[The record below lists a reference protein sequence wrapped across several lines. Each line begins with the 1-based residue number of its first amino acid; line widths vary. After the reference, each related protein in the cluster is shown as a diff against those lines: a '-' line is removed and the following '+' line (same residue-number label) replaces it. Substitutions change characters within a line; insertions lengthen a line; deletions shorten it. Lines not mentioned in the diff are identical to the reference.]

1 MYCSFF
7 PLEPNNIEAEK
18 CTSLSHKDGTWS
30 SDNCDDTKSFTCR
43 FKSSKIIIFKR
54 RQFVNAVDNIIP
66 ICFSAHYYSCP
77 SGWTKWNYNCYL
89 LQPEIIGMGWEE
101 AEWMCSNHD
110 SHLVSIVNNKERNF
124 IKSFIASYHK
134 CGDYWTEDPDNK
146 MCYFYSDE
154 SVIFF
159 RL

>member
-1 MYCSFF
+1 MPGLFLNFLAHCVLYNLFVF
-7 PLEPNNIEAEK
+7 P
-18 CTSLSHKDGTWS
+18 
-30 SDNCDDTKSFTCR
+30 
-43 FKSSKIIIFKR
+43 
-54 RQFVNAVDNIIP
+54 
-66 ICFSAHYYSCP
+66 AHYYSCP
-77 SGWTKWNYNCYL
+77 SGWEKWNYNCYL
-89 LQPEIIGMGWEE
+89 LQPEIIGMNWEE

-154 SVIFF
+154 SVTWSQAKSACEEQDSTLVIIQTAAKNQKLLSFSKHSSEI
-159 RL
+159 RGLCLMK